1 MTKEE
6 TRMIGINRINTQ
18 LKIMKYP
25 LSQTIVWIL
34 E

>member
-6 TRMIGINRINTQ
+6 TRMIGINKINTQ
-18 LKIMKYP
+18 MKIVKYP
-25 LSQTIVWIL
+25 MSQTIVWIL

>member
-6 TRMIGINRINTQ
+6 TRMIDINRVNTQ
-18 LKIMKYP
+18 MKIVKYP

>member
-6 TRMIGINRINTQ
+6 TRMMGINRVNTQ
-18 LKIMKYP
+18 MKIVKYP